1 MGIEFKRGDTF
12 TLPQLVFWEDKAQLL
27 RYPLTGVTIKSQI
40 RKGSTLVDT
49 LIPVITDELNGEFS
63 LSQSASSENWPTGE
77 LSMDI
82 EFTLSTGQVI
92 STATVSITCVK
103 DITRNG

>member
-12 TLPQLVFWEDKAQLL
+12 TLPQLIFWEDKEQLK
-27 RYPLTGVTIKSQI
+27 RHSLTGVTIKSQI
-40 RKGSTLVDT
+40 RKGSALVDT
-49 LIPVITDELNGEFS
+49 LVPVITDELSGEFS
-63 LSQSASSENWPTGE
+63 LSQSEATTDWPTGE

-82 EFTLSTGQVI
+82 EFTLSTGQII
-92 STATVSITCVK
+92 STATVSITCIK